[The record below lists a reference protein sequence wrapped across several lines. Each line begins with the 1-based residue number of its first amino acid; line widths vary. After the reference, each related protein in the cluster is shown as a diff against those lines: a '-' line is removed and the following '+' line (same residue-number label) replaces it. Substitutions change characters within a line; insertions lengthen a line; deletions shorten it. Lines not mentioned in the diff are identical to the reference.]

1 MDKSI
6 ESLSGI
12 EFENL
17 CQQLLQKMEFKT
29 QITKASGDGGIDI
42 IATYDK
48 PLLKG
53 KYIIQCK
60 RYAGSVGEPIIRD
73 LYGVVMSERANK
85 GILMTTGYFTPSAIS
100 FAEGKPIELID
111 GSELQILM
119 SDNDFSFDPDD
130 TKRIVTS
137 FTGLD
142 YFDMENY
149 TYLKDSVTRFP
160 KNEALALSLL
170 LFYFEYLA
178 DESVDCLGNDN
189 NNLKNISYDEKY
201 EIAHLG
207 LAREFYLYSQN
218 FINTFFSRGKVKKI
232 LGRRYSYKYLG
243 IAMLYC
249 FDFHEYVL
257 DRLEILQMGTIN
269 DSLSTVSIYKW
280 AEQTNLYSVFNIL
293 GIESG
298 INFIRKWMKKSRS
311 TIYIRKKG
319 QGVNVDR
326 DKFFNDIENGKFMI
340 LYPNINTDREEKT
353 VFASYDYYID
363 LTDYYMKYKQ
373 EYQQKIDSEIT
384 KIKILLDTL

>member
-6 ESLSGI
+6 DSLSGI

-17 CQQLLQKMEFKT
+17 CQQLLQKMEFET

-60 RYAGSVGEPIIRD
+60 RYTGSVGEPIIRD

-85 GILMTTGYFTPSAIS
+85 GILMTTGYFTSSAIS

-119 SDNDFSFDPDD
+119 SDNDFSLDADD
-130 TKRIVTS
+130 TKKTATS
-137 FTGLD
+137 FTGLV
-142 YFDMENY
+142 YFDIDNY

-160 KNEALALSLL
+160 KNQALALNLL
-170 LFYFEYLA
+170 LFYFGYLV
-178 DESVDCLGNDN
+178 DELGDWSVN
-189 NNLKNISYDEKY
+189 NNTLKDISYNEKY

-207 LAREFYLYSQN
+207 LAREFYSYTKN
-218 FINTFFSRGKVKKI
+218 FISTFLSKGKVKKI
-232 LGRRYSYKYLG
+232 LGQRYSFKYFG
-243 IAMLYC
+243 MAMLYC
-249 FDFHEYVL
+249 FNFHEYVL
-257 DRLEILQMGTIN
+257 DRLEILQMGVIK
-269 DSLSTVSIYKW
+269 DSTSLEGEYKW
-280 AEQTNLYSVFNIL
+280 GEATNLYSIFNIL

-298 INFIRKWMKKSRS
+298 VKFIRERMQQRRS
-311 TIYIRKKG
+311 TIYLAKEEQRFE
-319 QGVNVDR
+319 VDR

-340 LYPNINTDREEKT
+340 LYSSIYTDREEKR
-353 VFASYDYYID
+353 VYAEYKYCID
-363 LTDYYMKYKQ
+363 LTDYYTKYKH
-373 EYQQKIDSEIT
+373 EYQQKIDSEIA